1 LSIDATTD
9 LNAFFET
16 TEFDAPT
23 FERFADAAFSSAE
36 VRDRFAALVNEY
48 RTKVEGGQGEA
59 LKLAVGLLI
68 LNSFADSLTWFA
80 KSKDNKFRR
89 YYAAQAMLAQ
99 GRTEDAIAE
108 LAKAAGHGWDS
119 FAIDMETAAAH
130 IRTGDT
136 PGAEKIVRKHERDG
150 ADRADWHYVRG
161 LIAERHDDRFG
172 ALDAYEKALTL
183 DPDHVPTMFRAAF
196 LYDLRAEDGKAVELY
211 KRLALQPRAHV
222 NALINLAVLYEDRG
236 IYEAARGCLRRVL
249 TAYPNHA
256 RARLFLKDVES
267 SRMTIID
274 DSVEQ
279 RAENRNRMLDTPI
292 GEFELSVRARN
303 CLKKMKI
310 NTIGELIKL
319 NEAELMAYKNFGET
333 SLNEIKA
340 MLVKKGLRLGMRP
353 EELDT
358 AAVVAVAP
366 PPVVRYTVPPGSEA
380 ILGKPVSE
388 MELSVRARRCL
399 QRLNIATV
407 GDLIQHTEQ
416 DLLSTRNFGVTSL
429 QEIKAR
435 LVDMNLSLAPKA

>member
-1 LSIDATTD
+1 MSIETTAE
-9 LNAFFET
+9 LQSFFEVRDFEPAT
-16 TEFDAPT
+16 FD
-23 FERFADAAFSSAE
+23 RYADAAYASADARE
-36 VRDRFAALVNEY
+36 RFISLLNEY
-48 RTKVEGGQGEA
+48 RQKVEAGQGEP
-59 LKLAVGLLI
+59 LTLAVGLYI
-68 LNSFADSLTWFA
+68 AGSFAESLTWFG
-80 KSKDNKFRR
+80 KSKDGKYRR
-89 YYAAQAMLAQ
+89 YFAAQALLAQ
-99 GRTEDAIAE
+99 GRVADAIGE
-108 LAKAAGHGWDS
+108 LGKAGAHGWDA

-130 IRTGDT
+130 ARAGDIAA
-136 PGAEKIVRKHERDG
+136 AEKIEKKHERSG
-150 ADRADWHYVRG
+150 ADRADWHFVRG
-161 LIAERHDDRFG
+161 LIAERRDERMA

-183 DPDHVPTMFRAAF
+183 DPDHVATMFRAAF
-196 LYDLRAEDGKAVELY
+196 LYDLHAEDDEAIELY

-236 IYEAARGCLRRVL
+236 HYEVARQCLQRVL

-279 RAENRNRMLDTPI
+279 RAENRNRMMDTPI

-303 CLKKMKI
+303 CLKKMKV

-340 MLVKKGLRLGMRP
+340 MLLKKGLRLGMAP

-358 AAVVAVAP
+358 AAVTAAPP

-380 ILGKPVSE
+380 ILSKPVSE

-429 QEIKAR
+429 LEIKAR
-435 LVDMNLSLAPKA
+435 LTDMNLSLAPKA

>member
-1 LSIDATTD
+1 MSIDASTEPS
-9 LNAFFET
+9 AFFEAA
-16 TEFDAPT
+16 EFDPAT
-23 FERFADAAFSSAE
+23 FARFADAAYASADTRE
-36 VRDRFAALVNEY
+36 KFLSLLSDY
-48 RTKVEGGQGEA
+48 RQKVEAGHGEP
-59 LKLAVGLLI
+59 LKLAIGLLI
-68 LNSFADSLTWFA
+68 ANSFSDSLTWFA
-80 KSKDNKFRR
+80 KSKDNKYRR
-89 YYAAQAMLAQ
+89 YYAAQALLAQ
-99 GRTEDAIAE
+99 GRVEDAIGE
-108 LAKAAGHGWDS
+108 LAKAANHGWDGFS
-119 FAIDMETAAAH
+119 IDMETAAAH
-130 IRTGDT
+130 VRTGDVAA
-136 PGAEKIVRKHERDG
+136 AEKLLKKHERGG
-150 ADRADWHYVRG
+150 ADRADWHYGRG
-161 LIAERHDDRFG
+161 LVAERHDDRTG
-172 ALDAYEKALTL
+172 ALEAYEKALML
-183 DPDHVPTMFRAAF
+183 DPDHVHTMFRAAF
-196 LYDLRAEDGKAVELY
+196 LYDLQADDEKAVELY

-236 IYEAARGCLRRVL
+236 LYEIARQCLRRVL

-279 RAENRNRMLDTPI
+279 RAENRNRMMDTPI

-310 NTIGELIKL
+310 NTVGELIKL
-319 NEAELMAYKNFGET
+319 SENELMAYKNFGET

-358 AAVVAVAP
+358 AAVAAVAP
-366 PPVVRYTVPPGSEA
+366 PPVVRYTVPPGAEA
-380 ILGKPVSE
+380 MLGKSVSE
-388 MELSVRARRCL
+388 LELSVRARRCL

-429 QEIKAR
+429 LEIKQR
-435 LVDMNLSLAPKA
+435 LTDLNLSLAPKT